1 MYFSPNAATI
11 LHKCSMPINYQE
23 IYTQIKQV
31 GQGAKERRKK
41 KEESQELAQRLLETY
56 SSQVDFLRSKVDSAK
71 TADANIR
78 CAVPLGEAL
87 ASHYPTPD
95 SATQA
100 TLIAADGSQSIA
112 DRHSPVQF
120 CVINVGAISMKPNS
134 GETPSVDVESELFFG
149 DAIEENGLTT
159 DGGVALRRD
168 LAERSVI
175 ERLSKGLSAPV
186 VSFTDGTLEIF
197 RAKDI
202 DNPSMYR
209 NTVDAYISVLS
220 RLQGRGIISAGYID
234 KPSSSL
240 VVKLLELTQIT
251 IPEEMEKLRS
261 TPPLKYVTDRWLFG
275 YNNKLFQL
283 LPPGHRSAIFKIQ
296 SSSEKSYKG
305 VLELHFF
312 YLNVGTQGHPWPVR
326 VEIPRWVVDD
336 HQQLDL
342 LHAVLVEQCRMM
354 GSKPY
359 PYLLHRAH
367 ETAVVKNEEKQ
378 QIEQLLSMELRKN
391 NEELD
396 EGSNKQSAKDLKGRT
411 RM

>member
-1 MYFSPNAATI
+1 
-11 LHKCSMPINYQE
+11 MPINYQE
-23 IYTQIKQV
+23 IYSQIKEV
-31 GQGAKERRKK
+31 GKGAKERKQK
-41 KEESQELAQRLLETY
+41 KEDAQKLAQELLERY
-56 SSQVDFLRSKVDSAK
+56 SSDLDLLRSKVDSAK

-78 CAVPLGEAL
+78 CAVPLDEAL
-87 ASHYPTPD
+87 ASSYPVPD

-120 CVINVGAISMKPNS
+120 CVINVGGIVMKPNS
-134 GETPSVDVESELFFG
+134 GETPAVEVESELFFG

-175 ERLSKGLSAPV
+175 EKMSKGMKGSV

-202 DNPSMYR
+202 DNANMYR
-209 NTVDAYISVLS
+209 NTVDKYISVLS
-220 RLQGRGIISAGYID
+220 RLQERGIISAGYID

-251 IPEEMEKLRS
+251 IPEEMEKLRNA
-261 TPPLKYVTDRWLFG
+261 PPLKYVTDRWLFG

-283 LPPGHRSAIFKIQ
+283 LPPGHRSAVFKIQ

-312 YLNVGTQGHPWPVR
+312 YLNVGTEGHPWPVR

-336 HQQLDL
+336 KKQLDL
-342 LHAVLVEQCRMM
+342 LHAVLVEQCRIL
-354 GSKPY
+354 GSRPY

-378 QIEQLLSMELRKN
+378 QIEQMLSLELRRN
-391 NEELD
+391 NEDVD

-411 RM
+411 RR

>member
-1 MYFSPNAATI
+1 
-11 LHKCSMPINYQE
+11 MPINYQE

-31 GQGAKERRKK
+31 GLGAKERNQKK
-41 KEESQELAQRLLETY
+41 QDAQKLAQKLLKIH
-56 SSQVDFLRSKVDSAK
+56 SSELDALRSKVDSAK
-71 TADANIR
+71 AADANIR
-78 CAVPLGEAL
+78 CAVPLDEEL
-87 ASHYPTPD
+87 ASSHPLPD
-95 SATQA
+95 SAPA
-100 TLIAADGSQSIA
+100 TLIAADGSQAIA

-120 CVINVGAISMKPNS
+120 CVINVGGIIMKPDS
-134 GETPSVDVESELFFG
+134 GETPAVEVESELFFG

-175 ERLSKGLSAPV
+175 EKLSKGLKGSV

-197 RAKDI
+197 RTKDI
-202 DNPSMYR
+202 DSPSMYR
-209 NTVDAYISVLS
+209 NTVEKYISVLS
-220 RLQGRGIISAGYID
+220 RLQGRGVISAGYID

-251 IPEEMEKLRS
+251 IPDEMEKLRNA
-261 TPPLKYVTDRWLFG
+261 PPLKYVTDRWLFG
-275 YNNKLFQL
+275 YGNKLFQL
-283 LPPGHRSAIFKIQ
+283 LPPGHRSAVFKIQ
-296 SSSEKSYKG
+296 SNAEKSYKG

-312 YLNVGTQGHPWPVR
+312 YLNVGTEGHPWPVR

-336 HQQLDL
+336 REQLNL
-342 LHAVLVEQCRMM
+342 LHAVLVSQCRMM

-367 ETAVVKNEEKQ
+367 ETAVVKNEEKY
-378 QIEQLLSMELRKN
+378 QIEQMLQQELRRN
-391 NEELD
+391 SEDVD

-411 RM
+411 RR

>member
-1 MYFSPNAATI
+1 
-11 LHKCSMPINYQE
+11 MPINYQE
-23 IYTQIKQV
+23 IYSQIKQV
-31 GQGAKERRKK
+31 GLGAKERRKK
-41 KEESQELAQRLLETY
+41 KEEAQDQAQTLLETY
-56 SSQVDFLRSKVDSAK
+56 SSQLDFLRSKVDAAK
-71 TADANIR
+71 IADANIR
-78 CAVPLGEAL
+78 CAVPLAEAL
-87 ASHYPTPD
+87 AFSHPTPD
-95 SATQA
+95 SVSQA

-120 CVINVGAISMKPNS
+120 CVINVGGIIMKPNS
-134 GETPSVDVESELFFG
+134 GETPSVEVDSELFFG

-175 ERLSKGLSAPV
+175 EKMSKDIKGAV

-197 RAKDI
+197 RSKDV
-202 DNPSMYR
+202 DSPSLYR
-209 NTVDAYISVLS
+209 DTVDKYISVLS
-220 RLQGRGIISAGYID
+220 RLQSRGIISAGYID

-251 IPEEMEKLRS
+251 IPEEMEKLR
-261 TPPLKYVTDRWLFG
+261 TAPPLKYVTDRWLFG

-283 LPPGHRSAIFKIQ
+283 LPPGHRSAVFKIQ
-296 SSSEKSYKG
+296 SSAEKNYKG

-312 YLNVGTQGHPWPVR
+312 YLNVGTEGHPWPVR

-336 HQQLDL
+336 RKQLDL
-342 LHAVLVEQCRMM
+342 LHAVLVEQCRVM

-367 ETAVVKNEEKQ
+367 ETAVVKNEEKY
-378 QIEQLLSMELRKN
+378 QIEQMLQQELRRN
-391 NEELD
+391 SEDVD

-411 RM
+411 KFG

>member
-1 MYFSPNAATI
+1 
-11 LHKCSMPINYQE
+11 MPINYQE

-31 GQGAKERRKK
+31 GLGAKERRKK
-41 KEESQELAQRLLETY
+41 KEEAQELAKTLLENY
-56 SSQVDFLRSKVDSAK
+56 SPQLDFLRSKVDSAK

-78 CAVPLGEAL
+78 CAVPLDEAL
-87 ASHYPTPD
+87 ASSYPVPD
-95 SATQA
+95 SVSQA
-100 TLIAADGSQSIA
+100 TLVAADGSQSIA

-120 CVINVGAISMKPNS
+120 CVINVGGIVMKPNS
-134 GETPSVDVESELFFG
+134 GETPVVEVESELFFG

-175 ERLSKGLSAPV
+175 EKMSKGMKGSV

-202 DNPSMYR
+202 DNANMYR
-209 NTVDAYISVLS
+209 NTVDKYISVLS
-220 RLQGRGIISAGYID
+220 RLQERGIISAGYID

-251 IPEEMEKLRS
+251 IPEEMEKLR
-261 TPPLKYVTDRWLFG
+261 TAPPLKYVTDRWLFG

-283 LPPGHRSAIFKIQ
+283 LPPGHRSAVFKIQ

-312 YLNVGTQGHPWPVR
+312 YLNVGTEGHPWPVR

-336 HQQLDL
+336 KVQLDL
-342 LHAVLVEQCRMM
+342 LHAVLVEQCRIL
-354 GSKPY
+354 GSRPY

-367 ETAVVKNEEKQ
+367 ETAVVKNEEKY
-378 QIEQLLSMELRKN
+378 QIEQMLQQELRRN
-391 NEELD
+391 NEDVED
-396 EGSNKQSAKDLKGRT
+396 GSFKQSAKDLQGRT
-411 RM
+411 RR

>member
-1 MYFSPNAATI
+1 
-11 LHKCSMPINYQE
+11 MPINYQE

-31 GQGAKERRKK
+31 GLGAKERRKK
-41 KEESQELAQRLLETY
+41 KEEAQEQAKALLDTY
-56 SSQVDFLRSKVDSAK
+56 SSQLDFLRSKVDSAK

-78 CAVPLGEAL
+78 CAVPLDEAL
-87 ASHYPTPD
+87 ASSYPMPD
-95 SATQA
+95 SISQS

-120 CVINVGAISMKPNS
+120 CVINVGAISLKPNS
-134 GETPSVDVESELFFG
+134 GETPVVEVESELFFG

-175 ERLSKGLSAPV
+175 EKMSKGMKGSV

-202 DNPSMYR
+202 DNANQYR
-209 NTVDAYISVLS
+209 NTVEKYISVLS

-251 IPEEMEKLRS
+251 IPEEMEKLRNA
-261 TPPLKYVTDRWLFG
+261 PPLKYVTDRWLFG
-275 YNNKLFQL
+275 YGNKLFQL
-283 LPPGHRSAIFKIQ
+283 LPPGHRSAVFKIQ

-312 YLNVGTQGHPWPVR
+312 YLNVGTEGHPWPVR

-336 HQQLDL
+336 KKQLDL
-342 LHAVLVEQCRMM
+342 LHTVLVEQCRMM

-378 QIEQLLSMELRKN
+378 QIEQMLSLELRRN
-391 NEELD
+391 NEDVD
-396 EGSNKQSAKDLKGRT
+396 EGSNKQSAKDLQGRT
-411 RM
+411 RR

>member
-1 MYFSPNAATI
+1 
-11 LHKCSMPINYQE
+11 MPINYQE
-23 IYTQIKQV
+23 IYSQIKQV
-31 GQGAKERRKK
+31 GLGAKERRKK
-41 KEESQELAQRLLETY
+41 KEEAQDLAKTLLETY
-56 SSQVDFLRSKVDSAK
+56 SSQLDFLRSKVDSAK

-78 CAVPLGEAL
+78 CAVPLDEAL
-87 ASHYPTPD
+87 ASSCPMPD
-95 SATQA
+95 SVVQS
-100 TLIAADGSQSIA
+100 TLIAADGSQAIA
-112 DRHSPVQF
+112 DRHSTVQF
-120 CVINVGAISMKPNS
+120 CVINVGAISMKPDS
-134 GETPSVDVESELFFG
+134 GETPAVEVESELFFG

-175 ERLSKGLSAPV
+175 EKMSKDMKGSV

-202 DNPSMYR
+202 DNANQYR
-209 NTVDAYISVLS
+209 NTVDKYISVLS

-251 IPEEMEKLRS
+251 IPEEMEKLRNA
-261 TPPLKYVTDRWLFG
+261 PPLKYVTDRWLFG

-283 LPPGHRSAIFKIQ
+283 LPPGHRSAVFKIQ
-296 SSSEKSYKG
+296 STSEKSYKG

-312 YLNVGTQGHPWPVR
+312 YLNVGTEGHPWPVR

-336 HQQLDL
+336 KKQLEL

-378 QIEQLLSMELRKN
+378 QIEQMLSLELRRN
-391 NEELD
+391 SEDVD

-411 RM
+411 RR

>member
-1 MYFSPNAATI
+1 
-11 LHKCSMPINYQE
+11 MPINYQE

-31 GQGAKERRKK
+31 GLGAKERRKK
-41 KEESQELAQRLLETY
+41 KEEAQEQAQKLLETH
-56 SSQVDFLRSKVDSAK
+56 SSNLDFLRSKVDSAK
-71 TADANIR
+71 AADSNIR
-78 CAVPLGEAL
+78 CAVPLDEAL
-87 ASHYPTPD
+87 GSHYPAPD
-95 SATQA
+95 SVSA
-100 TLIAADGSQSIA
+100 TLVAADGSQAIA

-120 CVINVGAISMKPNS
+120 CVINVGGIVMKPNS
-134 GETPSVDVESELFFG
+134 GETPVVEVGSELFFG
-149 DAIEENGLTT
+149 DDIEKNGLTT
-159 DGGVALRRD
+159 EGGIALQRD
-168 LAERSVI
+168 YAERSVI
-175 ERLSKGLSAPV
+175 EKMSKGMKGSV

-197 RAKDI
+197 RAKDV
-202 DNPSMYR
+202 DSPSMYR
-209 NTVDAYISVLS
+209 DVVDKYISVLS

-251 IPEEMEKLRS
+251 IPEEMEKLRNA
-261 TPPLKYVTDRWLFG
+261 PPLKYVTDRWLFG

-283 LPPGHRSAIFKIQ
+283 LPPGHRSAVFKIQ
-296 SSSEKSYKG
+296 SNAEKTYKG

-312 YLNVGTQGHPWPVR
+312 YLNVGTEGHPWPVR

-336 HQQLDL
+336 KKQLDL
-342 LHAVLVEQCRMM
+342 LHAVLVEQCRVM

-378 QIEQLLSMELRKN
+378 QIEQMLSLELRRN
-391 NEELD
+391 SEDVD

-411 RM
+411 RR

>member
-1 MYFSPNAATI
+1 
-11 LHKCSMPINYQE
+11 MPINYQE
-23 IYTQIKQV
+23 IYAQIKEV
-31 GQGAKERRKK
+31 GKGAKERRKK
-41 KEESQELAQRLLETY
+41 KEDAQELAKTLLENH
-56 SSQVDFLRSKVDSAK
+56 SSQLDFLRSKVDSAK
-71 TADANIR
+71 AADANIR
-78 CAVPLGEAL
+78 CAVPLEESL

-95 SATQA
+95 SVSQA

-120 CVINVGAISMKPNS
+120 CVINVGAIIMKPNS
-134 GETPSVDVESELFFG
+134 GETPSVEVDSELFFG

-175 ERLSKGLSAPV
+175 EKMSKGMKGSV

-197 RAKDI
+197 RARDV
-202 DNPSMYR
+202 DNPGMYKD
-209 NTVDAYISVLS
+209 TVDKYISVLS

-251 IPEEMEKLRS
+251 IPEEMEKLRNA
-261 TPPLKYVTDRWLFG
+261 PPLKYVTDRWLFG

-283 LPPGHRSAIFKIQ
+283 LPPGHRSAVFKIQ
-296 SSSEKSYKG
+296 SNAEKSYKG

-312 YLNVGTQGHPWPVR
+312 YLNVGTEGHPWPVR

-336 HQQLDL
+336 REQLNL

-367 ETAVVKNEEKQ
+367 ETAVVKKEEKV
-378 QIEQLLSMELRKN
+378 QIEQMLSLELRRN
-391 NEELD
+391 SEDVD

-411 RM
+411 RR

>member
-1 MYFSPNAATI
+1 
-11 LHKCSMPINYQE
+11 MPINYQE

-31 GQGAKERRKK
+31 GLGAKERRKK
-41 KEESQELAQRLLETY
+41 KEEAQEQAKALLDTY
-56 SSQVDFLRSKVDSAK
+56 SSQLDFLRSKVDSAK

-78 CAVPLGEAL
+78 CAVPLDEAL
-87 ASHYPTPD
+87 ASSYPMPD
-95 SATQA
+95 SISQS

-120 CVINVGAISMKPNS
+120 CVINVGAISLKPNS
-134 GETPSVDVESELFFG
+134 GETPVVEVESELFFG

-175 ERLSKGLSAPV
+175 EKMSKGMKGSV

-202 DNPSMYR
+202 DNANQYR
-209 NTVDAYISVLS
+209 NTVEKYISVLS
-220 RLQGRGIISAGYID
+220 RLQGRSIISAGYID

-251 IPEEMEKLRS
+251 IPEEMEKLRNA
-261 TPPLKYVTDRWLFG
+261 PPLKYVTDRWLFG

-283 LPPGHRSAIFKIQ
+283 LPPGHRSAVFKIQ

-312 YLNVGTQGHPWPVR
+312 YLNVGTEGHPWPVR

-336 HQQLDL
+336 KKQLDL

-378 QIEQLLSMELRKN
+378 QIEQMLSLELRRN
-391 NEELD
+391 NEDVD

-411 RM
+411 RR

>member
-1 MYFSPNAATI
+1 
-11 LHKCSMPINYQE
+11 MPIDYQQVYEKIWE
-23 IYTQIKQV
+23 IGKGSQ
-31 GQGAKERRKK
+31 ERRKK
-41 KEESQELAQRLLETY
+41 KEEAQQQARILLESY
-56 SSQVDFLRSKVDSAK
+56 SSQLDFLRAKVDSAK
-71 TADANIR
+71 QADANIR
-78 CAVPLGEAL
+78 CAVPLNEHL
-87 ASHYPTPD
+87 ASSHPLPD
-95 SATQA
+95 SVAQA
-100 TLIAADGSQSIA
+100 ILIAADGSQSIA

-120 CVINVGAISMKPNS
+120 CVINVGGIIMKPNS
-134 GETPSVDVESELFFG
+134 GETPSVEVDSELFFG

-175 ERLSKGLSAPV
+175 EELSKGLKGSV

-197 RAKDI
+197 RAKDA

-209 NTVDAYISVLS
+209 DVVEKYISVLS
-220 RLQGRGIISAGYID
+220 RLQSRGVISAGYID

-240 VVKLLELTQIT
+240 VVRLLELTQIT
-251 IPEEMEKLRS
+251 IPEEMEKLHN

-283 LPPGHRSAIFKIQ
+283 LPPGHRSAVFKIQ
-296 SSSEKSYKG
+296 SNAEKNYKG

-312 YLNVGTQGHPWPVR
+312 YLNVGTEGHPWPVR

-336 HQQLDL
+336 KEKLDL

-378 QIEQLLSMELRKN
+378 QIEQLLQQELRRN
-391 NEELD
+391 NEDVD
-396 EGSNKQSAKDLKGRT
+396 EKSYKQVPKDHVGRT

>member
-1 MYFSPNAATI
+1 
-11 LHKCSMPINYQE
+11 MPINYQE

-31 GQGAKERRKK
+31 GLGAKERRKK
-41 KEESQELAQRLLETY
+41 KEEAQEQAQNLLETY
-56 SSQVDFLRSKVDSAK
+56 SSQLDFLRSKAESAK
-71 TADANIR
+71 AADANLR
-78 CAVPLGEAL
+78 CAVPLDEEL
-87 ASHYPTPD
+87 ASSHPLPDATP
-95 SATQA
+95 QA

-120 CVINVGAISMKPNS
+120 CVINVGGIIMKPDS
-134 GETPSVDVESELFFG
+134 GETPAVEVESELFFG

-159 DGGVALRRD
+159 DGGVDLRRD

-175 ERLSKGLSAPV
+175 ERLSKDLSGNI

-197 RAKDI
+197 RTKDI
-202 DNPSMYR
+202 DSPSMYR
-209 NTVDAYISVLS
+209 NTVDKYISVLS
-220 RLQGRGIISAGYID
+220 RLQGRGVISAGYID

-251 IPEEMEKLRS
+251 IPDEMEKLRNA
-261 TPPLKYVTDRWLFG
+261 PPLKYVTDRWLFG
-275 YNNKLFQL
+275 YGNKLFQL
-283 LPPGHRSAIFKIQ
+283 LPPGHRSAVFKIQ
-296 SSSEKSYKG
+296 SSSEKNYKG

-312 YLNVGTQGHPWPVR
+312 YLNVGTEGHPWPVR

-336 HQQLDL
+336 RQQLDL
-342 LHAVLVEQCRMM
+342 LHAVLVSQCRMM

-367 ETAVVKNEEKQ
+367 ETAVVKNEEKY
-378 QIEQLLSMELRKN
+378 QIEQMLQQELRRN
-391 NEELD
+391 SEDVD

-411 RM
+411 RR

>member
-1 MYFSPNAATI
+1 
-11 LHKCSMPINYQE
+11 MPINYQE
-23 IYTQIKQV
+23 IYAQIKQV
-31 GQGAKERRKK
+31 GLGAKERRKK
-41 KEESQELAQRLLETY
+41 KEEAQERASKLLETY
-56 SSQVDFLRSKVDSAK
+56 SSELDALRSKVDSAK
-71 TADANIR
+71 AADANIR
-78 CAVPLGEAL
+78 CAVPLEEPL
-87 ASHYPTPD
+87 ASHYPTAD
-95 SATQA
+95 SVLQA

-120 CVINVGAISMKPNS
+120 CVINVGAIIMKPNS
-134 GETPSVDVESELFFG
+134 GETPSVEVDSELFFG

-175 ERLSKGLSAPV
+175 EKMSKGLKGSV

-197 RAKDI
+197 RTRDV
-202 DNPSMYR
+202 DTPSMYR
-209 NTVDAYISVLS
+209 DTVDKYISVLS

-261 TPPLKYVTDRWLFG
+261 APPLKYVTDRWLFG
-275 YNNKLFQL
+275 YNNRLFQL
-283 LPPGHRSAIFKIQ
+283 LPPGHRSAVFKIQ
-296 SSSEKSYKG
+296 SSAEKSYKG

-312 YLNVGTQGHPWPVR
+312 YLNVGSEGHPWPVR

-336 HQQLDL
+336 RKQLDL
-342 LHAVLVEQCRMM
+342 LHAVLVEQCRVM

-367 ETAVVKNEEKQ
+367 ETAVVKNEEKY
-378 QIEQLLSMELRKN
+378 QIEQMLQQELRRN
-391 NEELD
+391 NEDVD
-396 EGSNKQSAKDLKGRT
+396 ESSNKGSAKGLSGRT
-411 RM
+411 SFKKS

>member
-1 MYFSPNAATI
+1 
-11 LHKCSMPINYQE
+11 MPINYQE
-23 IYTQIKQV
+23 IYSQIKQV
-31 GQGAKERRKK
+31 GLGAKERRKK
-41 KEESQELAQRLLETY
+41 KEEAQDQAQTLLETY
-56 SSQVDFLRSKVDSAK
+56 SSQLDFLRSKVDAAK

-78 CAVPLGEAL
+78 CAVPLEEAL
-87 ASHYPTPD
+87 ASSHPTPD
-95 SATQA
+95 SVSQA

-120 CVINVGAISMKPNS
+120 CVINVGGIIMKPNS
-134 GETPSVDVESELFFG
+134 GETPSVEVDSELFFG

-175 ERLSKGLSAPV
+175 EKMSKDIKGAV

-197 RAKDI
+197 RSKDV
-202 DNPSMYR
+202 DSPSLYR
-209 NTVDAYISVLS
+209 DTVDKYISVLS
-220 RLQGRGIISAGYID
+220 RLQSRGIISAGYID

-251 IPEEMEKLRS
+251 IPEEMEKLR
-261 TPPLKYVTDRWLFG
+261 TAPPLKYVTDRWLFG

-283 LPPGHRSAIFKIQ
+283 LPPGHRSAVFKIQ
-296 SSSEKSYKG
+296 SSAEKNYKG

-312 YLNVGTQGHPWPVR
+312 YLNVGTEGHPWPVR

-336 HQQLDL
+336 RKQLDL
-342 LHAVLVEQCRMM
+342 LHAVLVEQCRVM

-367 ETAVVKNEEKQ
+367 ETAVVKNEEKY
-378 QIEQLLSMELRKN
+378 QIEQMLQQELRRN
-391 NEELD
+391 SEDVD

-411 RM
+411 KFG